1 MICHVWGDVLRYAP
15 ASAVATQDEE
25 GAVAQPLL
33 GMRTGAV
40 ARDLLILSS
49 GVSRVSKEPVLS
61 LSKEAGGRET
71 PAGMSCFV
79 MRPP

>member
-1 MICHVWGDVLRYAP
+1 M
-15 ASAVATQDEE
+15 
-25 GAVAQPLL
+25 AQPLL

-71 PAGMSCFV
+71 PTGMSCFV
-79 MRPP
+79 MSPPLDVMNCHVLSCGRAGSPAICHAMS